1 MRPVSDPILPQNP
14 ETAYEKLLNLRLK
27 DIFRVWGTRLNAI
40 SDGQISAIDNA
51 ATAAPTTGTYAKGDF
66 IRNSAPSELGS
77 AASKY
82 VIYGFLCV
90 TGGTP
95 GTWVQCRFL
104 TGN

>member
-1 MRPVSDPILPQNP
+1 MRPVNDPILPLNP
-14 ETAYEKLLNLRLK
+14 DTPYAKSLNLRLK
-27 DIFRVWGTRLNAI
+27 DVFRVVCTRLNAL
-40 SDGQISAIDNA
+40 SDGQMSAIDNA
-51 ATAAPTTGTYAKGDF
+51 AIAAPTTGTYAKGDF
-66 IRNSAPSELGS
+66 IRNSAPAELGT

-90 TGGTP
+90 TGGSP